1 MPGFLYI
8 CAVKCDHTMFSTI
21 STYAFKIPL
30 LLHLTVVLPQVFR
43 LWSETCCVSLWVGSK
58 ARHKHTT
65 VPMPIFLINHFQLC
79 LQKINQLRSFFSYTK
94 FGQTGQKMRDRAR
107 MGSVSPAGAGN
118 RVKVIRSSHF
128 PCRSHHICDTDF
140 PRWGKRGAR
149 QCPGPGNECQCP
161 WAMAP
166 GMLLWVLL
174 SLPGHSCTNG
184 LLLF

>member
-8 CAVKCDHTMFSTI
+8 CAVKCDHTMFSII

-43 LWSETCCVSLWVGSK
+43 LWSETCCVPLWVGSK